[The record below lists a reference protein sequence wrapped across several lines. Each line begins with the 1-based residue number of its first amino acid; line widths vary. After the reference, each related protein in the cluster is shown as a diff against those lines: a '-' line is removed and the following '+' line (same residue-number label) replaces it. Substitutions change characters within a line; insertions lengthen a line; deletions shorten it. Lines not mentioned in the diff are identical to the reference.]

1 MKKKLI
7 GFVVLLLLA
16 VGLGLGIRLLWRA
29 HRATRKLPELRAVM
43 KDEDEPRPIEPSLA
57 IQVNEDKEAAVFAG
71 TPVWFEI
78 DAANQAAMNDVAGT
92 QELAKKIA
100 RLQAAAAQGHARPEQ
115 LKQAMA
121 DYQKRTAPSTITLGD
136 SSHRWT
142 DAVEFVVRD
151 DKGVEKPLSLA
162 LKLLGS
168 PPQTVALDLVNTAQ
182 ATFGVAAADIA
193 PGTYSIAGCLAATG
207 SWHGRTCS
215 NAVKL
220 TVEPRPNTLT
230 ADQHL
235 ALDKQKARYGLQA
248 GDYDA
253 VETYGRDLVK
263 ANPNSVPGHIYL
275 GDAALGKGKND
286 VALQEYLTASAQ
298 YDKQYPDAEEQPV
311 YLITRISQLIQ
322 KSTGTK

>member
-7 GFVVLLLLA
+7 GFAVLLLML

-29 HRATRKLPELRAVM
+29 HRATGKLPALQAVM

-57 IQVNEDKEAAVFAG
+57 IQVNEDREATVFAG
-71 TPVWFEI
+71 TPVWFHV
-78 DAANQAAMNDVAGT
+78 DASNQAAMNDVAGT
-92 QELAKKIA
+92 QQLAQKIT
-100 RLQAAAAQGHARPEQ
+100 RLQTAAAQGHARPEL

-136 SSHRWT
+136 ASHRWT

-151 DKGVEKPLSLA
+151 DKGGEKPLSLA
-162 LKLLGS
+162 IKLLGS
-168 PPQTVALDLVNTAQ
+168 QPETVALDTVNTAE
-182 ATFGVAAADIA
+182 ATFGVAKADIA
-193 PGTYSIAGCLAATG
+193 PGTYSIAACLGATG
-207 SWHGRTCS
+207 SWHGRACS

-220 TVEPRPNTLT
+220 TVEPGPDRLT
-230 ADQHL
+230 PDQHL
-235 ALDKQKARYGLQA
+235 ALDRQKARYGLEA

-253 VETYGRDLVK
+253 VEAYGRDLVK
-263 ANPNSVPGHIYL
+263 ADPKSVPGHIYL

-286 VALQEYLTASAQ
+286 AALQEYLTASAQ
-298 YDKQYPDAEEQPV
+298 YDKQYPNAQEQPV